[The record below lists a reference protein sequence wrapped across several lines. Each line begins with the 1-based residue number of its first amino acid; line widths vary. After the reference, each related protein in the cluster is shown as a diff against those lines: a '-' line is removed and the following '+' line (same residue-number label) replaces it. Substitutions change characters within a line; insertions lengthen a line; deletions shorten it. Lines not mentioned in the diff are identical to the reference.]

1 MTRSPITLVSDTIDR
16 ADIDRLVAWLS
27 RSPIPRLTKG
37 PVTVELEGKWAAM
50 LGTRHSV
57 YVNSGSSAIL
67 LLLAA
72 LKAGGRLR
80 NDKIVVPAVSWLTDV
95 SSPIQLGM
103 EPILCD
109 CNLEDL
115 SCDLGHLQR
124 IFEEHRPAAMI
135 FVSVLGLVPDM
146 AAVVRLCEKY
156 DVLLL
161 EDVCESMGS
170 EFDGKLL
177 GTFGAASVFS
187 MYYGH
192 HLSTIEGGF
201 VCTDDKELNDL
212 LLSLRSHGWDRD
224 LDAETQRAW
233 RAEFE
238 TDDFS
243 ALYQFY
249 HPGFNL
255 RSTDLQAYIGLTQL
269 DKLEE
274 IRRKR
279 NRNFEIYRE
288 NIRSSELHLSERGFV
303 SNFAFPVVSREQ
315 REIVRRLTADTIEV
329 RPLIAGNMARKAF
342 WLKAFG
348 RVELPNADLIE
359 DHGFY
364 LPNHQHLTEDDILRI
379 CEIVNAKSLDV

>member
-1 MTRSPITLVSDTIDR
+1 
-16 ADIDRLVAWLS
+16 
-27 RSPIPRLTKG
+27 IPRLTKG
-37 PVTVELEGKWAAM
+37 PVTVELEAKWAAN

-57 YVNSGSSAIL
+57 FVNSGSSAIL

-80 NDKIVVPAVSWLTDV
+80 NGKIVVPAVSWLTDV
-95 SSPIQLGM
+95 SSPMQLGM

-115 SCDLGHLQR
+115 SCDLGHLER
-124 IFEEHRPAAMI
+124 IFEEQRPAAMI
-135 FVSVLGLVPDM
+135 LVSVLGLVPDM
-146 AAVVRLCEKY
+146 AAVLRLCAEY
-156 DVLLL
+156 DVLLM

-170 EFDGKLL
+170 EYDGKFL

-187 MYYGH
+187 MYHGH

-224 LDAETQRAW
+224 LDAETQNAW
-233 RAEFE
+233 RAKFE
-238 TDDFS
+238 TDAFS

-274 IRRKR
+274 IRQRR

-288 NIRSSELHLSERGFV
+288 NINCSELQLIERGFI
-303 SNFAFPVVSREQ
+303 SNFAFPVVSRER
-315 REIVRRLTADTIEV
+315 REIVMRLSEDDVEV

-348 RVELPNADLIE
+348 PVELPYADLIE

-364 LPNHQHLTEDDILRI
+364 LPNHQYLKEEDVLRI